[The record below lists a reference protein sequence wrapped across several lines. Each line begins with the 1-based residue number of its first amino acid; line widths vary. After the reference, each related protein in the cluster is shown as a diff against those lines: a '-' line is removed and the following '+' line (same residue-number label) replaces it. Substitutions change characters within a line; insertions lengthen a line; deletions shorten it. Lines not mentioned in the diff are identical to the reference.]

1 MRSNPDQLA
10 FSAGE
15 ISPLLYGRTDYQR
28 VQAGLRACRGFLPLR
43 QGGVTRAPGTVY
55 RGRTRADSRAR
66 LIAFEFAVDDAV
78 VLEFTLN
85 RMRVW
90 RYGELVTAAG
100 EPYML
105 VTPYHEDVL
114 DRLQW
119 VQSADVIY
127 MTDGLQ
133 RPQRLARRALNDW
146 TISPVSFREG
156 PFEVENDDEAV
167 TIRASGETGAIT
179 LTATGGPFVA
189 AHVGSLVQL
198 RAIDDETVATWVA
211 EKDVTLGERLRYDGR
226 IYEVVSG
233 ASTGTN
239 PPTHTE
245 GKVWVGRGCP
255 IWRYVADRIGIVR
268 ITGVTDANTA
278 TANVVRHVP
287 PAIVAAATYRWAEGA
302 WSDKNGYPA
311 AIEIHDQRL
320 ALACTPRSP
329 RTLWFSAVGDY
340 RHFRPGVEADDSFA
354 YTISGRSSL
363 NRICWLQSGARGLH
377 IGALGEEYSTRTDSG
392 QAIGPTNFG
401 VGLDSTIGVS
411 PAMPEAPDG
420 RPLFISRDRRRLF
433 EMRFSFEADASQ
445 AVELSLPAEHLGL
458 AGLAEVAWQS
468 SQRLGWVRRDDGTV
482 ALVLADAAEDVLGWA
497 VWSCA
502 GGFVESIAVSRDATG
517 AREHVYMVIRRTI
530 QGQERRHVERVGDIV
545 DMLAGG
551 PDVDVMHLFALN
563 RRSGTE
569 GAPITILSELAY
581 LEGET
586 VHVWTDLGAMGPYVV
601 TGGSV
606 TLDAPVTRAYVGLFD
621 DTHMI
626 ETLDV
631 LAPVREGS
639 GLGRQKRVKGLG
651 LRWHRTARAQTQMV
665 EREFGQADVVSPWQ
679 ESAAF
684 HVASDNAAALSGV
697 QNLPAPTGWARE
709 VTLRVRPVGGAPLTL
724 LSAAALVEAAG
735 G

>member
-1 MRSNPDQLA
+1 
-10 FSAGE
+10 
-15 ISPLLYGRTDYQR
+15 
-28 VQAGLRACRGFLPLR
+28 
-43 QGGVTRAPGTVY
+43 
-55 RGRTRADSRAR
+55 
-66 LIAFEFAVDDAV
+66 
-78 VLEFTLN
+78 
-85 RMRVW
+85 
-90 RYGELVTAAG
+90 
-100 EPYML
+100 
-105 VTPYHEDVL
+105 
-114 DRLQW
+114 

-127 MTDGLQ
+127 RTDGLQ
-133 RPQRLARRALNDW
+133 PPQRLARRALNDW
-146 TISPVSFREG
+146 TIAPVSFREG

-198 RAIDDETVATWVA
+198 RAIDDETIPGWEPDKNVSI
-211 EKDVTLGERLRYDGR
+211 GERMRHDGR
-226 IYEVVSG
+226 IYEVVPG
-233 ASTGTN
+233 GNDNTGVN
-239 PPTHTE
+239 PPTHDE
-245 GKVWVGRGCP
+245 GGVRVGRSSP
-255 IWRYVADRIGIVR
+255 VWRYVADRIGIVR

-278 TANVVRHVP
+278 TANVVRRVP

-320 ALACTPRSP
+320 TLACTPRSP
-329 RTLWFSAVGDY
+329 RTLWFSAVGEY

-497 VWSCA
+497 LWSCA
-502 GGFVESIAVSRDATG
+502 GGVVESVAVSRDATG
-517 AREHVYMVIRRTI
+517 AREHVYMVVRRTI
-530 QGQERRHVERVGDIV
+530 QGQERRHVERVGEIA

-551 PDVDVMHLFALN
+551 PDVDVMHLFALA

-569 GAPITILSELAY
+569 AEPITTLSDLAH
-581 LEGET
+581 LQGET
-586 VHVWTDLGAMGPYVV
+586 VHVWTDRGAMGPYVV

-684 HVASDNAAALSGV
+684 HVASDNALALSGV
-697 QNLPAPTGWARE
+697 QSLPAPTGWSKE
-709 VTLRVRPVGGAPLTL
+709 VSLRVRPVGGAPLTL
-724 LSAAALVEAAG
+724 LAAAAQVEAAG